1 MTSQGYFTRCP
12 ECQSGLIHDYSKG
25 EYICQNCGCVVMDQV
40 DDYGPESISTDFEE
54 KSKNTRASGFTSY
67 SLHDFGLRTEIGP
80 GSKDYSGK
88 SIDQHISEQMNSM
101 RKWHSRIRVATP
113 KERRLS
119 NVLSKINEICSGMS
133 LPKTITETAA
143 MIYRNFENNNDAKG
157 KSILCMAAA
166 TIYMACKRCSVVRSL
181 NEIVKAGGTLGYE
194 NSSCKLASKYY
205 RMMVMEMGM
214 FGNFSKSEDQKAYFG
229 HEKSFATTQMLSQDR
244 NYSNSKQSIN
254 SQFEESHRSRS
265 NTTTT
270 KSTMNIAE
278 SNEILVGLKA
288 SHDSL
293 SELKGVP
300 SNSNILNSYAI
311 RPGETSST
319 QSSAIS
325 TPSQQYQ
332 SYIQQVSIH
341 SAATV
346 AIDHYISK
354 LANNAKIDTKVER
367 LAIDIAHKTS
377 NHFLADGK
385 SPHGLAAAYIYMASA
400 LLGSS
405 LSQVEISEIAGIT
418 EVTIRNRCKDI
429 LCNFKITIK
438 LKPQSK
444 T

>member
-1 MTSQGYFTRCP
+1 
-12 ECQSGLIHDYSKG
+12 
-25 EYICQNCGCVVMDQV
+25 MDQV

-54 KSKNTRASGFTSY
+54 KTKNTRASGFTSY
-67 SLHDFGLRTEIGP
+67 SLHDFGLRTEIGL

-88 SIDQHISEQMNSM
+88 SIDQHIAERMNSM

-143 MIYRNFENNNDAKG
+143 MIYRNFENKNDAKG

-181 NEIVKAGGTLGYE
+181 DEIVKAGGTLACDP
-194 NSSCKLASKYY
+194 STSKLASKYY
-205 RMMVMEMGM
+205 RMMVMEMGI
-214 FGNFSKSEDQKAYFG
+214 FGNQQQNMVQKRCLGAIHARNLSSSAPSHSLAYEETHKS
-229 HEKSFATTQMLSQDR
+229 SQADHQPSQVYA
-244 NYSNSKQSIN
+244 NYSLSPQLTIN
-254 SQFEESHRSRS
+254 SNSLPHLEDLSPDGHMSQTHDVIPDKYPVQARSL
-265 NTTTT
+265 T
-270 KSTMNIAE
+270 APAQE
-278 SNEILVGLKA
+278 C
-288 SHDSL
+288 
-293 SELKGVP
+293 
-300 SNSNILNSYAI
+300 
-311 RPGETSST
+311 
-319 QSSAIS
+319 
-325 TPSQQYQ
+325 Q
-332 SYIQQVSIH
+332 SYVKQNPIH
-341 SAATV
+341 AMATV

-367 LAIDIAHKTS
+367 LAIDIAHKTN

-385 SPHGLAAAYIYMASA
+385 SPHGLAAAYIYMSAA

-429 LCNFKITIK
+429 LCNFKITIR
-438 LKPQSK
+438 LKPQQK
-444 T
+444 E